1 MKVSILI
8 FGIIKDIVGN
18 NKLVVEI
25 EKDSTISTLKNRL
38 LNEYPGL
45 VKYKNYAVV
54 VNEEYVED
62 HYRLNNNDVIALI
75 PPVSGG

>member
-18 NKLVVEI
+18 NQLVKEI
-25 EKDSTISTLKNRL
+25 ENDSTILTLKTRL
-38 LNEYPGL
+38 LDEYPGL
-45 VKYKNYAVV
+45 IKYNNYAVA

-62 HYRLNNNDVIALI
+62 NYRLNNNDVIALI